1 MCELYWKCN
10 LTVPDKC
17 ETKEIAV
24 ISAAKIIFLTYFALH
39 GSYNNFHLIFNLLL
53 YNFCFHGTGSSMNT
67 GIRSM
72 LLTTAMSTTGS
83 GTW

>member
-1 MCELYWKCN
+1 M
-10 LTVPDKC
+10 PDKC

-39 GSYNNFHLIFNLLL
+39 GSYNNLLV
-53 YNFCFHGTGSSMNT
+53 YNFCFHGTENTMNT

-72 LLTTAMSTTGS
+72 LLTTTVSTTGS